1 MKDGVSI
8 IRKVDDIG
16 RVLIPKDICHRFGW
30 LPGTSLEM
38 LVGDDC
44 IVYRRYKHYARVADV
59 IKELKDLVAC
69 DEEVDWRDRAEINN
83 LLKEIERILGKGNE

>member
-30 LPGTSLEM
+30 LPGTSLEI

-44 IVYRRYKHYARVADV
+44 VVCRRYKHYARVSDV
-59 IKELKDLVAC
+59 IKELMELVA
-69 DEEVDWRDRAEINN
+69 
-83 LLKEIERILGKGNE
+83 

>member
-16 RVLIPKDICHRFGW
+16 RVLIPKDICQRFGW
-30 LPGTSLEM
+30 LPVTSLET

-44 IVYRRYKHYARVADV
+44 IVYRRYKHYACVSDV
-59 IKELKDLVAC
+59 IKELKDLVA
-69 DEEVDWRDRAEINN
+69 
-83 LLKEIERILGKGNE
+83 

>member
-16 RVLIPKDICHRFGW
+16 RVLILKDVCQRFGW
-30 LPGTSLEM
+30 LSGTSLEI
-38 LVGDDC
+38 LVGDSC
-44 IVYRRYKHYARVADV
+44 IVYRRYRHWSRAVDV
-59 IKELKDLVAC
+59 LKELKDVVAC

-83 LLKEIERILGKGNE
+83 LLKEIERILRKGNE

>member
-16 RVLIPKDICHRFGW
+16 RVLIPKDICQRFGW
-30 LPGTSLEM
+30 LPGTSLEI

-44 IVYRRYKHYARVADV
+44 IVYRRYKHYARV
-59 IKELKDLVAC
+59 
-69 DEEVDWRDRAEINN
+69 
-83 LLKEIERILGKGNE
+83 

>member
-16 RVLIPKDICHRFGW
+16 RVLIPKDIGQRFGW
-30 LPGTSLEM
+30 LPGTSLEI

-44 IVYRRYKHYARVADV
+44 VVYRRYKHHARVPDV
-59 IKELKDLVAC
+59 IKELKDLVA
-69 DEEVDWRDRAEINN
+69 
-83 LLKEIERILGKGNE
+83 

>member
-16 RVLIPKDICHRFGW
+16 RVLIPKNICQRFGW
-30 LPGTSLEM
+30 LPGTSLEI

-44 IVYRRYKHYARVADV
+44 VVYRRYRHWSRAADV
-59 IKELKDLVAC
+59 LKELKDVVAC
-69 DEEVDWRDRAEINN
+69 DEDIGRRDRTEINEMIE
-83 LLKEIERILGKGNE
+83 KIERILRKESE

>member
-30 LPGTSLEM
+30 LPGRRWRYWWAMTALCIGGTSSM
-38 LVGDDC
+38 L
-44 IVYRRYKHYARVADV
+44 A
-59 IKELKDLVAC
+59 
-69 DEEVDWRDRAEINN
+69 WRM
-83 LLKEIERILGKGNE
+83 